1 MTNAWTQP
9 AVGHQ
14 GDGLAPQS
22 DDEGEQEEDEPS
34 TGLGN
39 LAFRDVEEQAQLPSP
54 ISRELVCVAECAAPD
69 ATLRHLLRE
78 CISPGGAAHA
88 VA

>member
-22 DDEGEQEEDEPS
+22 DDEGEQEEDEPA

-54 ISRELVCVAECAAPD
+54 ISRELR
-69 ATLRHLLRE
+69 LRRGFR
-78 CISPGGAAHA
+78 SS
-88 VA
+88 